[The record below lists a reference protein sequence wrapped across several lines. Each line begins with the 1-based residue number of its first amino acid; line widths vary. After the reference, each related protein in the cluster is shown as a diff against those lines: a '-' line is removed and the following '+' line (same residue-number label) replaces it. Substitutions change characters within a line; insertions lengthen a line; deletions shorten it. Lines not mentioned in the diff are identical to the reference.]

1 MLTLLELVQL
11 ERSYRTGK
19 ALTVYLDGRSPDPAQ
34 RTAWRRALNHALAE
48 LRDSLHEAPHAERE
62 AFARCVEALEE
73 SLADHDGALRTRGWV
88 GFFPEEGVAHTEAL
102 PVDVPMVVAW
112 GDGIRVAPY
121 LRALKQHQPAIV
133 ALVDSRMARI
143 HRFAHGTLEEVETLR
158 AHAHVGPP
166 QHMGAPP
173 RQGFHTGTRGTA
185 GSDAT
190 DRELRAATADMLRT
204 LSDRLATLAGS
215 DGWILVAGIPEVV
228 SDAMSA
234 MPIRLEPRVRRVE
247 HLDIHATRAQIAAAA
262 EAGAREARREY
273 DLARVT
279 DLLERYAAGGHGMA
293 GFPLTLEALHEHAV
307 ETVYFSGEFLSA
319 HPGGAELLVRAAFD
333 QHVRPEY
340 VSGPA
345 ATRLDDEAGGVGA
358 SLRFV
363 STRKRPPVRAG
374 GPYRAPEVARDR
386 SPSQEISS

>member
-48 LRDSLHEAPHAERE
+48 VRDTLHDAPHAERE
-62 AFARCVEALEE
+62 AFARCVEEMEE
-73 SLADHDGALRTRGWV
+73 SLAEHDGALRARGWV

-102 PVDVPMVVAW
+102 PVDVPLIVAW

-121 LRALKQHQPAIV
+121 IRALKQHQPAIV

-143 HRFAHGTLEEVETLR
+143 HRLAHGVLEEVETLR
-158 AHAHVGPP
+158 AHAHVGPAT
-166 QHMGAPP
+166 HMGYPP
-173 RQGFHTGTRGTA
+173 RQGFHTGTRGST
-185 GSDAT
+185 GSDVS

-204 LSDRLATLAGS
+204 LADRLTTLAGS

-228 SDAMSA
+228 GDAMSA
-234 MPIRLEPRVRRVE
+234 MPIRLERRVRRL
-247 HLDIHATRAQIAAAA
+247 HNLDVHASRAQIAAAA
-262 EAGAREARREY
+262 ESGAREARREY

-279 DLLERYAAGGHGMA
+279 DLLERHAAGGHGVA
-293 GFPLTLEALHEHAV
+293 GLPLTLEALHEHAV
-307 ETVYFSGEFLSA
+307 EALYFTGEFLA
-319 HPGGAELLVRAAFD
+319 THAAGAELLVRAAFE
-333 QHVRPEY
+333 QRVRPEY

-363 STRKRPPVRAG
+363 SMPKRPAVRAG
-374 GPYRAPEVARDR
+374 GPYPAPNMEREEAR
-386 SPSQEISS
+386 

>member
-48 LRDSLHEAPHAERE
+48 VRDTLHDAPRAERE
-62 AFARCVEALEE
+62 AFARCVEEMEE
-73 SLADHDGALRTRGWV
+73 SLAEHDGALRARGWV

-102 PVDVPMVVAW
+102 PVDVPLIVAW

-121 LRALKQHQPAIV
+121 IRALKQHQPAIV
-133 ALVDSRMARI
+133 ALVDSRMARV
-143 HRFAHGTLEEVETLR
+143 HRFAHGMLEEVETLR
-158 AHAHVGPP
+158 AHAHVGPAE
-166 QHMGAPP
+166 HMGYPP
-173 RQGFHTGTRGTA
+173 RQGFHTGTRGSA
-185 GSDAT
+185 GSDAS

-204 LSDRLATLAGS
+204 LADRLTTLAGS
-215 DGWILVAGIPEVV
+215 DGWILLAGIPEVV

-234 MPIRLEPRVRRVE
+234 MPIRLERRVRRLE
-247 HLDIHATRAQIAAAA
+247 HLDIHATRAQIAQAV

-279 DLLERYAAGGHGMA
+279 DLLERHAAGGHGVA
-293 GFPLTLEALHEHAV
+293 GFPLTHEALHEHAV
-307 ETVYFSGEFLSA
+307 ETLYFSGEFLAA

-333 QHVRPEY
+333 ERIRPEY

-363 STRKRPPVRAG
+363 SMRKRPPVRAG
-374 GPYRAPEVARDR
+374 GPYPAPEVVHDH
-386 SPSQEISS
+386 STSQELSS

>member
-11 ERSYRTGK
+11 ERSYRSGK

-34 RTAWRRALNHALAE
+34 RTAWRRALNHAVAE
-48 LRDSLHEAPHAERE
+48 VRDTLHETPHAERE
-62 AFARCVEALEE
+62 AFARCAEAMEE
-73 SLADHDGALRTRGWV
+73 SLAEHEGALRTRGWV

-102 PVDVPMVVAW
+102 PVDVPLIVAW

-121 LRALKQHQPAIV
+121 IRALKQHQPAIV

-143 HRFAHGTLEEVETLR
+143 HRFAHGVLEEVETLR
-158 AHAHVGPP
+158 AHAHVGPAT
-166 QHMGAPP
+166 HMGYPP
-173 RQGFHTGTRGTA
+173 RQGFHTGTRGSA
-185 GSDAT
+185 GSDVS

-204 LSDRLATLAGS
+204 LGDRLTTLAGS
-215 DGWILVAGIPEVV
+215 DGWILLAGIPEVV
-228 SDAMSA
+228 RDAMSA
-234 MPIRLEPRVRRVE
+234 MPIRLERRVRRLE

-262 EAGAREARREY
+262 EAGARAARREC
-273 DLARVT
+273 DNARVT
-279 DLLERYAAGGHGMA
+279 DLLERYAAGGHGVA
-293 GFPLTLEALHEHAV
+293 GFPLTLEALQEHAV
-307 ETVYFSGEFLSA
+307 ETLYFSGQLLTA
-319 HPGGAELLVRAAFD
+319 HPAGVEVLVRAAFD
-333 QHVRPEY
+333 QRVHPEY

-374 GPYRAPEVARDR
+374 AAYPVRGMESER
-386 SPSQEISS
+386 SR